1 METINEVVKEKFE
14 VRDFKGAIC
23 CMEKKADLNR
33 EIEKK
38 SSVILEEIALLEEK
52 IKKNR
57 EWLMHET
64 EEIESKKMYFNSL
77 LVQYYREEK
86 EKNPKFKLST
96 PYGKVYSKKT
106 KKWNYENEEDL
117 KEYLGIND
125 PEVLK
130 VKVDINKTELKKK
143 YPQGINKETGEILP
157 GINIEEQE
165 NFIIDIAKL

>member
-14 VRDFKGAIC
+14 VKDFKGAIW
-23 CMEKKADLNR
+23 CMEKIADLNR

-106 KKWNYENEEDL
+106 KKWNYENEEEI
-117 KEYLGIND
+117 KNYLEENA
-125 PEVLK
+125 PELLK
-130 VKVDINKTELKKK
+130 VKVEIDKKELKKR
-143 YPQGINKETGEILP
+143 YPQGINMETGEIIP
-157 GINIEEQE
+157 SINIEEEE
-165 NFIIDIAKL
+165 NFIVNIENL